1 MGCVGDILFWNKV
14 YEGALGWS
22 AELLKFGARVH
33 LSDPHRLIVF
43 GGNPLRPATV
53 EAPYIIRVVVALL
66 LAAIQIPGE
75 SRIKNADPIRR
86 AYPHFVEKLT
96 ALGAKVHWEDAAYS
110 QHRVA
115 TSSG

>member
-1 MGCVGDILFWNKV
+1 MPAF
-14 YEGALGWS
+14 
-22 AELLKFGARVH
+22 LLRV
-33 LSDPHRLIVF
+33 S
-43 GGNPLRPATV
+43 GATV

-96 ALGAKVHWEDAAYS
+96 KLGAKVRWE
-110 QHRVA
+110 
-115 TSSG
+115 